1 MNKRTVFLVTL
12 LAFLLLSGF
21 GCGKKAV
28 EAPADPA
35 AHELSEEEQ
44 ARLAEERRKQELERQ
59 ALEERKLQEER
70 LARER
75 EQAEAMVQIQ
85 EARDEITQNRIH
97 FAFDSY
103 ELNQEARST
112 LQKISGHMKNFN
124 DLRLIIE
131 GHCDERG
138 TAEYNLA
145 LGERRAR
152 AAYEFLV
159 LLGVPSNQ
167 MQIISYGEERPLV
180 PESNEAAWAKNRRA
194 EFKVL
199 D

>member
-12 LAFLLLSGF
+12 LAFLLLAGF

-44 ARLAEERRKQELERQ
+44 ARLAEERRKQEMERQ
-59 ALEERKLQEER
+59 ALAERRLQEER

-75 EQAEAMVQIQ
+75 EKAETMVQIQ
-85 EARDEITQNRIH
+85 EARDEITQKRIH

-112 LQKISGHMKNFN
+112 LQKISEHMKSFN

-159 LLGVPSNQ
+159 LLGVHSNQ
-167 MQIISYGEERPLV
+167 MQIISYGEERPMV
-180 PESNEAAWAKNRRA
+180 PESNEAAWAMNRRA

>member
-1 MNKRTVFLVTL
+1 MKNKTTVLLVTL
-12 LAFLLLSGF
+12 LAFMMLAGF
-21 GCGKKAV
+21 GCGKRTV
-28 EAPADPA
+28 EAPVDPA
-35 AHELSEEEQ
+35 EAHLTEEER
-44 ARLAEERRKQELERQ
+44 ARLEEERRRQELERQ
-59 ALEERKLQEER
+59 ALEERKLEEER

-75 EQAEAMVQIQ
+75 ERTEVRLQ
-85 EARDEITQNRIH
+85 EAVDEITKNRIH

-103 ELNQEARST
+103 ELTADSRST
-112 LQKISGHMKNFN
+112 LQKISEHMKRFN
-124 DLRLIIE
+124 NLRLVIE

-159 LLGVPSNQ
+159 LLGVSSDR

-180 PESNEAAWAKNRRA
+180 PESNEAAWAQNRRA

-199 D
+199 Q